1 MTFCSDFLGHSTLP
15 LDQTLLTVWG
25 YCVICSVAPGT
36 MLDLANK
43 KCFEWAGSRAF
54 CSQSSMCRGLL
65 ILDAPLPWLLA
76 WLGQLH
82 NTGGGRDQGN
92 FHPFPLLQASSLIA
106 GLSRSSF
113 TKQTGHVLAACRQP
127 QFLGSRNPTPSVP
140 SAHVEKFL
148 SLFYYLPWAS
158 PIFYFLCN

>member
-1 MTFCSDFLGHSTLP
+1 
-15 LDQTLLTVWG
+15 
-25 YCVICSVAPGT
+25 

-127 QFLGSRNPTPSVP
+127 QFLGSRNPPPLYLQPMWRSFFRCFTISHGLLPSSISCVTKYLHISMLRSFFSLAWSLTDTDP
-140 SAHVEKFL
+140 DPRDLGHV
-148 SLFYYLPWAS
+148 
-158 PIFYFLCN
+158 

>member
-1 MTFCSDFLGHSTLP
+1 
-15 LDQTLLTVWG
+15 
-25 YCVICSVAPGT
+25 

-65 ILDAPLPWLLA
+65 ILDAPLPWFLA

-82 NTGGGRDQGN
+82 NRGGGRDQGN
-92 FHPFPLLQASSLIA
+92 FHPFPLLQALSLIA

-127 QFLGSRNPTPSVP
+127 QFLGSRNPTPSV
-140 SAHVEKFL
+140 SAFSPCGEVSFIVLL
-148 SLFYYLPWAS
+148 SPMGFSHLLFPV
-158 PIFYFLCN
+158 